1 MSSPLL
7 SPEAGAARPA
17 PPPAAKAAPPTPP
30 LPPPEAGR
38 NWTLPITGM
47 TCASCAGRVERAL
60 RKLPDVSSA
69 EVNLALETAA
79 VQVPKTFPV
88 ETLIATVERAGYA
101 VPREELSLAIGGMTC
116 ASCAGRVERAL
127 RKQPGVL
134 EAEVNLATEQ
144 ARVVVLRGVADTAT
158 LAAAVRA
165 AGYEVRLPEAP
176 AQGGAG
182 TAGSAASPMLRWL
195 PAGGGAR
202 VLIAALLSAPLV
214 LPMLL
219 QPFGVHWMLPGWLQW
234 LLATPVQ
241 FWLGARFY
249 RAGWHALRD
258 GSGNMDL
265 LVALGTSAGYGLSLW
280 LLATDTSGM
289 PQLYFESAA
298 VVITLV
304 MLGKWLEARAKRR
317 TVAAIDALRAL
328 SPDIA
333 HVIGTDGQERDQ
345 PLALVQVGDVVMVR
359 PGERVPVDGLV
370 LEGASHLDESL
381 LTGESLPVP
390 REAGDKVT
398 GGAVNGEGRLRLRTL
413 AVGAET
419 TLARIVRMVE
429 SAQAKKAPIQRLVD
443 QVSAVFVPVVVVA
456 AFITLLGWGWLA
468 GNWPQAVLHAVAV
481 LVIACPCA
489 LGLATPAAL
498 MVGTGA
504 AARHGILIKD
514 AEALELAHGIQV
526 VAFDKTGTLTLGRPT
541 LITCDAAPGLDTA
554 TVLQQAAA
562 LQAGSEHPLARAVL
576 QAARTAAAPDHP
588 SAAAVSASNAAAP
601 SASAVRAVPG
611 RGVTGVV
618 QEHVL
623 QLGSQR
629 WMQELGVDL
638 APLAAR
644 AAELQSQGRTVSW
657 LAEGGGN
664 GATPRLLGLL
674 AFGDEIKP
682 GARQAI
688 ERLHALG
695 IRTLLVSGD
704 HHGAAN
710 AVAQALGIDE
720 VRAEVLPQDKAAVIT
735 ELKARGQRV
744 AMVGDGLND
753 APALAAADVGIAMG
767 SGTDVAMQA
776 AGITL
781 MHSDPRRVADAI
793 EISRRT
799 SAKIRQNLFWA
810 FVYNVVG
817 IPLAAFGL
825 LSPVVAGAAM
835 AASSVSVISNALL
848 LARWRPKG

>member
-1 MSSPLL
+1 MTSARIDPD
-7 SPEAGAARPA
+7 AGAACPVLPPEPA
-17 PPPAAKAAPPTPP
+17 PAATPAPTPASVP
-30 LPPPEAGR
+30 LDGGR
-38 NWTLPITGM
+38 RWTLPIEGM

-60 RKLPDVSSA
+60 RKLPEVASA
-69 EVNLALETAA
+69 EVNLALETAS
-79 VQVPKTFPV
+79 VQAGATLPV
-88 ETLIATVERAGYA
+88 ATLISTVERAGYG
-101 VPREELSLAIGGMTC
+101 VPRDELQLAIGGMTC
-116 ASCAGRVERAL
+116 ASCVGRVERTL
-127 RKQPGVL
+127 RKLPGVL
-134 EAEVNLATEQ
+134 QAEVNLATEQ
-144 ARVVVLRGVADTAT
+144 AHVVVLCGVADAGMVG
-158 LAAAVRA
+158 AAIQK
-165 AGYEVRLPEAP
+165 AGYEVLPQAADGRVSPAAAP
-176 AQGGAG
+176 Q
-182 TAGSAASPMLRWL
+182 SALQRWL
-195 PAGGGAR
+195 APNSGAR
-202 VLIAALLSAPLV
+202 VLLAALLSAPLV

-219 QPFGVHWMLPGWLQW
+219 QPFGLHWMLPSWLQW

-249 RAGWHALRD
+249 RAGWHALRA

-265 LVALGTSAGYGLSLW
+265 LVALGTSAAYGLSLW
-280 LLATDTSGM
+280 LMWGATDDM
-289 PQLYFESAA
+289 PHLYFESAA

-304 MLGKWLEARAKRR
+304 MLGKWLEARAKHR

-328 SPDIA
+328 APDVA
-333 HVIGTDGQERDQ
+333 HVLGADGQETDR
-345 PLALVQVGDVVMVR
+345 PLALLRVGDRVVVQ
-359 PGERVPVDGLV
+359 PGERVPADGRV

-381 LTGESLPVP
+381 LTGESLPVARQP
-390 REAGDKVT
+390 GDTVT
-398 GGAVNGEGRLRLRTL
+398 GGAVNGEGRLLVQTL

-419 TLARIVRMVE
+419 TLARIVRLVE

-443 QVSAVFVPVVVVA
+443 QVSAVFVPAVVA
-456 AFITLLGWGWLA
+456 AAFVTLLGWGLTSSD
-468 GNWPQAVLHAVAV
+468 WPRAVLHAVAV

-514 AEALELAHGIQV
+514 AEALELAHGLQV
-526 VAFDKTGTLTLGRPT
+526 VAFDKTGTLTVGRPS
-541 LITCDAAPGLDTA
+541 LVACEPAPGLDRA
-554 TVLQQAAA
+554 TLLREAAA
-562 LQAGSEHPLARAVL
+562 LQSGSEHPLARAVRE
-576 QAARTAAAPDHP
+576 AAGPVEA
-588 SAAAVSASNAAAP
+588 
-601 SASAVRAVPG
+601 SASAIRAVPG
-611 RGVTGVV
+611 RGVTG
-618 QEHVL
+618 QWQGRTL

-629 WMQELGVDL
+629 WMNELGVDL

-644 AAELQSQGRTVSW
+644 AAELQAQGRTVSW
-657 LAEGGGN
+657 LAEGGAAAGAN
-664 GATPRLLGLL
+664 STSAASAATPTTAATPRLLGLL
-674 AFGDEIKP
+674 AFGDALKP
-682 GARQAI
+682 GAKAAI

-704 HHGAAN
+704 HCGAAG

-720 VRAEVLPQDKAAVIT
+720 VRAEVLPQDKATVIT
-735 ELKARGQRV
+735 ELKAAGQRV

-776 AGITL
+776 AGVTL

-799 SAKIRQNLFWA
+799 TAKIRQNLFWA

-848 LARWRPKG
+848 LARWRPQD